1 MLIRGTENQDHYPRN
16 ERRQRN
22 SHSQKKTGY
31 ERSFLIWNLKKIVET
46 PSNVDGV
53 FILFYLVAGTFRNQ
67 PMELQ
72 LSTPGLLFSAI
83 TLLMLAYTNRFLA
96 MANLIRGLHKK
107 YLENSGQEKILIGQ
121 IKNLR
126 KRLNMI
132 KNMQIFGVLSFLLCV
147 ICMFLLY
154 QDFITAANWIFMGS
168 MLCLLVS
175 LAISLLELQISTNAL
190 NLELLDMEDV
200 LSRQPGT
207 GLDQFFT
214 KKD

>member
-1 MLIRGTENQDHYPRN
+1 
-16 ERRQRN
+16 
-22 SHSQKKTGY
+22 
-31 ERSFLIWNLKKIVET
+31 
-46 PSNVDGV
+46 
-53 FILFYLVAGTFRNQ
+53 
-67 PMELQ
+67 MELQ

-107 YLENSGQEKILIGQ
+107 YLESSSQEKAIIGQ

-154 QDFITAANWIFMGS
+154 QEFITAANWVFMGS
-168 MLCLLVS
+168 MLCLLIS
-175 LAISLLELQISTNAL
+175 LAISLRELQISTNAL
-190 NLELLDMEDV
+190 NLELMDMEDV
-200 LSRQPGT
+200 LNRQSSSS
-207 GLDQFFT
+207 LNQLFT
-214 KKD
+214 KKDENE